1 MANENI
7 TAAASIAAGL
17 ADLAALHEAYMA
29 ELDAAD
35 EADATAAEMF
45 AQA

>member
-1 MANENI
+1 MTNEI
-7 TAAASIAAGL
+7 TTAAASIAAGL

-35 EADATAAEMF
+35 EADAIAAEIF
-45 AQA
+45 SA